1 MLIFKPTKQSLI
13 KRIADL
19 DNATIQSNYPNIV
32 IIEREAKGWSI
43 QEQYYKPN
51 KQVQYKELFYN
62 DYNEYLKTANLN
74 DKTVVIVNDLPK
86 QEA

>member
-13 KRIADL
+13 KRIANL
-19 DNATIQSNYPNIV
+19 DKATIKSTYPNIV
-32 IIEREAKGWSI
+32 IIEQETNGWSI